1 MTCTTSS
8 ITKLILTTL
17 FFVAAWGCAHG
28 PQFVRINPEINAIS
42 RANSVDVLVELSVLD
57 TRADKKIGTTGN
69 DKARFDITLKDDIA
83 TVLSPKL
90 AAALESQGMS
100 VISRPDVN
108 AKKLTISVD
117 RLTLDSLKSEGFGYL
132 TAVNAEVVA
141 SIETNTTRFSKRYT
155 VSTEKEMSSAT
166 STQTTQEMLN
176 AALSKALSDVVADKA
191 LIGVLTQ

>member
-42 RANSVDVLVELSVLD
+42 RGNSVDVLVELSVLD

-69 DKARFDITLKDDIA
+69 EKARFDITLKDNIA

-155 VSTEKEMSSAT
+155 VSTEKEMSGAT

-176 AALSKALSDVVADKA
+176 AALSKALSDVVADEA

>member
-42 RANSVDVLVELSVLD
+42 RGNSVDVLVELSVLD

-132 TAVNAEVVA
+132 TIVNAEVVA

-155 VSTEKEMSSAT
+155 VSTEKEMSGAT

-176 AALSKALSDVVADKA
+176 AALSKALSDVVADDA

>member
-176 AALSKALSDVVADKA
+176 AALSKALSDVVADEE

>member
-100 VISRPDVN
+100 VISRPDAN

-176 AALSKALSDVVADKA
+176 AALSKALSDVVADEA

>member
-69 DKARFDITLKDDIA
+69 DKARFDITLKDNIA

-108 AKKLTISVD
+108 AKKLTISID

-176 AALSKALSDVVADKA
+176 AALSKALSDVVADEA

>member
-176 AALSKALSDVVADKA
+176 AVLSKALSDVVADEA

>member
-42 RANSVDVLVELSVLD
+42 RGNSVDVLVELSVLD
-57 TRADKKIGTTGN
+57 TRGDKKIGTTGN

-90 AAALESQGMS
+90 AAALKSQGMS

-155 VSTEKEMSSAT
+155 VSTEKEMSGAT

-176 AALSKALSDVVADKA
+176 AVLSKALSDVVADEA

>member
-42 RANSVDVLVELSVLD
+42 RGNNVDVLVELSVLD
-57 TRADKKIGTTGN
+57 TRAEQKIGTTGN

-100 VISRPDVN
+100 VISRPDAN

-176 AALSKALSDVVADKA
+176 AALSKALSDVVADEA

>member
-42 RANSVDVLVELSVLD
+42 RGNSVDVLVELSVLD

-69 DKARFDITLKDDIA
+69 EKARFDITLKDDIA

-176 AALSKALSDVVADKA
+176 AALSKALSDVVADEA

>member
-42 RANSVDVLVELSVLD
+42 RGNSVDVLVELSVLD

-69 DKARFDITLKDDIA
+69 DKARFDITLKDDVA

-176 AALSKALSDVVADKA
+176 AVLSKALSDVVADEA

>member
-42 RANSVDVLVELSVLD
+42 RGNSVDVLVELSVLD

-100 VISRPDVN
+100 VISRPDAN

-132 TAVNAEVVA
+132 TVVNAEVVA

-176 AALSKALSDVVADKA
+176 AALSKALNDVVADDA

>member
-28 PQFVRINPEINAIS
+28 PQFVRINPQIDAIS
-42 RANSVDVLVELSVLD
+42 SGKSVDVLVELSVLD

-90 AAALESQGMS
+90 AAALKSQGMS

-176 AALSKALSDVVADKA
+176 AALSKALSDVVADEA

>member
-42 RANSVDVLVELSVLD
+42 RGNSVDVLVELSVLD

-100 VISRPDVN
+100 VISRPDAN

-176 AALSKALSDVVADKA
+176 AALSKALSDVVADDA

>member
-42 RANSVDVLVELSVLD
+42 RGNSVDVLVELSVLD

-176 AALSKALSDVVADKA
+176 AALSKALSDVVADDA
-191 LIGVLTQ
+191 LIGVLTR

>member
-28 PQFVRINPEINAIS
+28 PQFVRINPEINTIS

-57 TRADKKIGTTGN
+57 TRGDKKIGTTGN

-176 AALSKALSDVVADKA
+176 AALSKALSDVVADEA
-191 LIGVLTQ
+191 LIGVLTK

>member
-42 RANSVDVLVELSVLD
+42 RGNSVDVLVELSVLD

-108 AKKLTISVD
+108 AKKLTISID

-176 AALSKALSDVVADKA
+176 AALSKALSDVVADEA

>member
-42 RANSVDVLVELSVLD
+42 RGNSVDVLVELSVLD

-69 DKARFDITLKDDIA
+69 EKARFDITLKDDIA

-176 AALSKALSDVVADKA
+176 AALSKALNDVVADDA

>member
-42 RANSVDVLVELSVLD
+42 RGNSVDVLVELSVLD

-100 VISRPDVN
+100 VISRPDAN

-176 AALSKALSDVVADKA
+176 AALSKALNDVVADDA

>member
-17 FFVAAWGCAHG
+17 IFVAAWGCAHG

-42 RANSVDVLVELSVLD
+42 RGNSVDVLVELSVLD

-90 AAALESQGMS
+90 AAALKSQGMS
-100 VISRPDVN
+100 VISKPDVN
-108 AKKLTISVD
+108 AKKLTISID

-176 AALSKALSDVVADKA
+176 AALSKALSDVVVDEA

>member
-42 RANSVDVLVELSVLD
+42 RGNSVDVLVELSVLD

-176 AALSKALSDVVADKA
+176 AALSKALSDVVADEA

>member
-176 AALSKALSDVVADKA
+176 AALSKALSDVVADEA

>member
-42 RANSVDVLVELSVLD
+42 RGNSVDVLIELSVLD

-132 TAVNAEVVA
+132 TIVNAEVVA

>member
-8 ITKLILTTL
+8 IFKLVLATL
-17 FFVAAWGCAHG
+17 FFFAAWGCAHG

-42 RANSVDVLVELSVLD
+42 RGNSVDVLVELSVLD

-176 AALSKALSDVVADKA
+176 AALSKALSDVVADEA

>member
-42 RANSVDVLVELSVLD
+42 RGNSVDVLVELSVLD

-100 VISRPDVN
+100 VISRPDAN

-176 AALSKALSDVVADKA
+176 AVLSKALSDVVADEA

>member
-42 RANSVDVLVELSVLD
+42 RGNSVDVLVELSVLD

-100 VISRPDVN
+100 VISRPDAN

-176 AALSKALSDVVADKA
+176 AALSKALSDVVADEA

>member
-42 RANSVDVLVELSVLD
+42 RGNSVDVLVELSVLD

-176 AALSKALSDVVADKA
+176 AALSKALSDVLADEA